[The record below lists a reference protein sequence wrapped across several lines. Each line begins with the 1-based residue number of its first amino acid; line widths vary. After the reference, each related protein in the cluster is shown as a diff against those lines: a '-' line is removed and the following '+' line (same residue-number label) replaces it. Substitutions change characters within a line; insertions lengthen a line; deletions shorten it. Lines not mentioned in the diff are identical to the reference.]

1 MASDYSPPRLV
12 KPTPGGNPG
21 DGSMDGVL
29 TLRANSAPADN
40 SAVLL
45 LGNQNKIVLR
55 SIGTYPNGV
64 AIHAPDGNGYLNLQN
79 GNVHVPALSIDDM
92 LAIPTISGLV
102 GKNLDGIY
110 GLDNRTGLTAVDGAP
125 ITLYTTTASGQ
136 LYRLSGRVLATA
148 GTSPAASYVIK
159 WTEGGAVITKTLTIA
174 ALSTDADL
182 MIPIQPDNGTQ
193 ITAQLTAI
201 SGTGTTVNV
210 AAVVEQIA

>member
-21 DGSMDGVL
+21 DGSLDGAL
-29 TLRANSAPADN
+29 TAQAS
-40 SAVLL
+40 
-45 LGNQNKIVLR
+45 
-55 SIGTYPNGV
+55 T
-64 AIHAPDGNGYLNLQN
+64 
-79 GNVHVPALSIDDM
+79 
-92 LAIPTISGLV
+92 SGLTNV
-102 GKNLDGIY
+102 SLILAGLAAEKILYFNTSGEVTLDNPLTGNLELSPTANVAVANRFVSYASQSLFGYGFSPIY

>member
-21 DGSMDGVL
+21 DGSMDGAL
-29 TLRANSAPADN
+29 TFLQGKTFPGTAPA
-40 SAVLL
+40 
-45 LGNQNKIVLR
+45 NKTGILYAD
-55 SIGTYPNGV
+55 SIYGECWLSTPSWLHLQDGPGTGR
-64 AIHAPDGNGYLNLQN
+64 IKL
-79 GNVHVPALSIDDM
+79 
-92 LAIPTISGLV
+92 GLV
-102 GKNLDGIY
+102 GIYLGIFTQGMGIVPIF